1 MVLDSKSINL
11 LSLKITRVFSILAL
25 SGLAVA
31 CSSSGNYAAHNGNSW
46 GAPNYAA
53 NDRQHQNNRHQSR
66 PRQPSSVASGAHQ
79 KIGRP
84 YVISGKTYIP
94 VRDDNYSRVGIASW
108 YGPKFHGR
116 KTANGEVFDQNA
128 MTAAH
133 PTLPLPSIVRVTN
146 LGTGK
151 QILVRVNDRGPFID
165 DRLID
170 LSKRAAFELGYGS
183 SGITKV
189 RVQYVGPAALPGQ
202 RVAVTRVSTNSKA
215 VPKVQKANYS
225 KQSNSAWPE
234 DPNKKYRI
242 ALSKPRTSESG
253 WFVQAGAYSSEQKA
267 KRIAAKM
274 NVSGQPKVQT
284 AWINNRYI
292 YRVLVGPYRS
302 KSQATKQRREV
313 VSAGFVKAR
322 VTEQN

>member
-1 MVLDSKSINL
+1 MVLDSKNINL
-11 LSLKITRVFSILAL
+11 LPLKITRVFSILAL
-25 SGLAVA
+25 SGLAAA
-31 CSSSGNYAAHNGNSW
+31 CSSSGNYVSHNGNAW
-46 GAPNYAA
+46 GAPNYST
-53 NDRQHQNNRHQSR
+53 NDRQHQSSRQQSR
-66 PRQPSSVASGAHQ
+66 PRQSSAATSGAHQ
-79 KIGRP
+79 KVGRP
-84 YVISGKTYIP
+84 YTISGKTYIP
-94 VRDDNYSRVGIASW
+94 ARDDNYNRVGVASW
-108 YGPKFHGR
+108 YGPKFHGK

-151 QILVRVNDRGPFID
+151 QILVRLNDRGPFID

-189 RVQYVGPAALPGQ
+189 RVEYVGPASLPGARQ
-202 RVAVTRVSTNSKA
+202 PVTIVSANLQA
-215 VPKVQKANYS
+215 APKIQNASYS
-225 KQSNSAWPE
+225 RQNNNAWPE
-234 DPNKKYRI
+234 NPNKKYRI

-267 KRIAAKM
+267 RRIAAKM
-274 NVSGQPKVQT
+274 NISGQPKVQT

-292 YRVLVGPYRS
+292 YRVLVGPYAS
-302 KSQATKQRREV
+302 KSRAAEQQREV
-313 VSAGFVKAR
+313 ISAGFVKAR

>member
-1 MVLDSKSINL
+1 MVLDNKKINL
-11 LSLKITRVFSILAL
+11 LPLKITRVFSILAL

-31 CSSSGNYAAHNGNSW
+31 CSSSGNYVSHSGNAW
-46 GAPNYAA
+46 GAPNYSV
-53 NDRQHQNNRHQSR
+53 NDQRHQNARHQTR
-66 PRQPSSVASGAHQ
+66 PRQSNSVAGGAHQ

-84 YVISGKTYIP
+84 YTISGKTYIP
-94 VRDDNYSRVGIASW
+94 ARDDDYNRVGVASW
-108 YGPKFHGR
+108 YGPKFHGK

-151 QILVRVNDRGPFID
+151 QILVRLNDRGPFID

-189 RVQYVGPAALPGQ
+189 RVEYVGPAALPGT
-202 RVAVTRVSTNSKA
+202 RRPFTRVSTNSQT
-215 VPKVQKANYS
+215 VPKVQNAAIKTQAS
-225 KQSNSAWPE
+225 SGWPE

-242 ALSKPRTSESG
+242 ALSKPKTAESG

-267 KRIAAKM
+267 KTIAARM
-274 NVSGQPKVQT
+274 NISGQPKVQT

-292 YRVLVGPYRS
+292 YRVLVGPYAS
-302 KSQATKQRREV
+302 KSRAAEQQREV
-313 VSAGFVKAR
+313 ISAGFVKAR